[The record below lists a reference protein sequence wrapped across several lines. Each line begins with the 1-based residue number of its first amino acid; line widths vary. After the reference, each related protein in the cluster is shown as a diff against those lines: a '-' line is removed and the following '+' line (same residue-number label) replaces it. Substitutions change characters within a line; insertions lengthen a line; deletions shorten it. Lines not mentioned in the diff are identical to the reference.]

1 MSSGSFIVVTRCLR
15 GKGCSVTDESAAAPL
30 LDERP
35 DATASDPHIGSF
47 AAEHLSPTYPQ
58 RAPWGTAQRLR
69 AWQAEALDLYFS
81 LDGPDGQGGGPRDFL
96 AAATPGAGKT
106 TFALRLASEL
116 LRRRIV
122 NRIVVVAPTEHLKT
136 QWADAAA
143 RVGIRLDP
151 AFSNRHFVP
160 ARQYHGVAVT
170 YAQVAVKAS
179 VHQRLTMDAKTLVI
193 LDEVHHGGDALSWGD
208 ALREAYARATRRLL
222 LSGTPFRSD
231 TAPIP
236 FVEYHPDH
244 KGIRVSRTDY
254 AYGYRRALEDGVVR
268 PVLFMVYA
276 GQMRWRTKTGE
287 EMEAQLGQ
295 DNTKDITSQAWRT
308 ALDPEGDWIPAV
320 LRSADR
326 RLTEVREHVPD
337 AGGLVIATDQ
347 TAARAYAAILHE
359 VSGEMPTVVLS
370 DEAEASSRI
379 EDFSKSTSR
388 WMVAVRMVSEGV
400 DVPRLAVGVYATSA
414 STPLFFA
421 QAIGRFVRARR
432 RGETASVFL
441 PNVPQLLAL
450 ANEMEVQR
458 DHALDRDSDGD
469 DEWNA
474 EEDMMDAAERED
486 KASDALE
493 QEFTYQALGSLAHF
507 DRVLFDGKEF
517 GQLAV
522 PGTPE
527 EEEFLGIPGLL
538 EPDQVHDVLMSRVS
552 RQSRHRSAR
561 EAHEREAAPEEEPA
575 LPQALHRTLKEQRQL
590 LNSLVGL
597 YARQSGEA
605 HGLVH
610 AELRRICGGPAV
622 SHATVTQLQARIE
635 VLRKRVHS

>member
-1 MSSGSFIVVTRCLR
+1 VDEEQLVTAVPSA
-15 GKGCSVTDESAAAPL
+15 GAAVGPTESAEAP
-30 LDERP
+30 E
-35 DATASDPHIGSF
+35 HIGSF
-47 AAEHLSPTYPQ
+47 AAEHLSPSFPQ

-81 LDGPDGQGGGPRDFL
+81 LDGPDGEGKGPRDFL

-116 LRRRIV
+116 LRRRV
-122 NRIVVVAPTEHLKT
+122 VDRIVVVAPTEHLKT

-151 AFSNRHFVP
+151 HFSNRHSMP
-160 ARQYHGVAVT
+160 SRQYHGVAVT
-170 YAQVAVKAS
+170 YAQVAVKAT
-179 VHQRLTMDAKTLVI
+179 VHQNLVLSSRVLVI

-208 ALREAYARATRRLL
+208 ALREAYSRATRRLL

-236 FVEYHPDH
+236 FVEYHPDAT
-244 KGIRVSRTDY
+244 GVRVSRTDY

-268 PVLFMVYA
+268 PVMFMVYA
-276 GQMRWRTKTGE
+276 GHMRWRTKTGD
-287 EMEAQLGQ
+287 EMEAHLGQ

-308 ALDPEGDWIPAV
+308 ALDPNGEWIPAV

-326 RLTEVREHVPD
+326 RLSEVREQIPD

-347 TAARAYAAILHE
+347 TAARAYADILQQLT
-359 VSGEMPTVVLS
+359 GQAPTVVLS

-379 EDFSKSTSR
+379 ETFSKSDDR

-421 QAIGRFVRARR
+421 QAVGRFVRARR
-432 RGETASVFL
+432 RGETASIFL

-450 ANEMEVQR
+450 ANELEAQR
-458 DHALDRDSDGD
+458 DHALDRESDAED
-469 DEWNA
+469 MWDA
-474 EEDMMDAAERED
+474 EEDAMNAAERED
-486 KASDALE
+486 KASDALTE
-493 QEFTYQALGSLAHF
+493 EFEYQALGSHAHF

-538 EPDQVHDVLMSRVS
+538 EPEHVHELLMQ
-552 RQSRHRSAR
+552 RQARQGRHRGDREAR
-561 EAHEREAAPEEEPA
+561 EAQERKSTDTPDDAA
-575 LPQALHRTLKEQRQL
+575 LPAPLHRTLKEQRQL

-597 YARQSGEA
+597 YARQTGEP

-610 AELRRICGGPAV
+610 AELRRLCGGPAV
-622 SHATVTQLQARIE
+622 SHATVAQLQSRIDL
-635 VLRKRVHS
+635 LRKRVRS

>member
-1 MSSGSFIVVTRCLR
+1 ML
-15 GKGCSVTDESAAAPL
+15 DESPPANGAHPS
-30 LDERP
+30 
-35 DATASDPHIGSF
+35 DAHLGSF

-81 LDGPDGQGGGPRDFL
+81 MDGPDGPGSGPRDFL

-106 TFALRLASEL
+106 TFAHRLATEL
-116 LRRRIV
+116 LRRDV
-122 NRIVVVAPTEHLKT
+122 VDRIVVVAPTEHLKT

-143 RVGIRLDP
+143 RVSIRLDP
-151 AFSNRHFVP
+151 AFSNRHVAP
-160 ARQYHGVAVT
+160 ARHYHGVAVT

-179 VHQRLTMDAKTLVI
+179 VHEQLVLDRRTLVI

-208 ALREAYARATRRLL
+208 ALREAYRRATRRLL

-236 FVEYHPDH
+236 FVEYHPDA
-244 KGIRVSRTDY
+244 KGIRLSRTDY
-254 AYGYRRALEDGVVR
+254 SYGYRRALEDGVVR
-268 PVLFMVYA
+268 PVIFLVYA
-276 GQMRWRTKTGE
+276 GQMRWRTRTGE
-287 EMEAQLGQ
+287 EMEAHLGQ

-308 ALDPEGDWIPAV
+308 ALNPEGQWIPAV

-326 RLTEVREHVPD
+326 RLSEVREHVPD

-347 TAARAYAAILHE
+347 TAARAYAAILE
-359 VSGEMPTVVLS
+359 QISGEAPTVVLS
-370 DEAEASSRI
+370 DEAEASARI
-379 EDFSKSTSR
+379 EEFARGEKR

-450 ANEMEVQR
+450 ANELERQR

-469 DEWNA
+469 EDWNA
-474 EEDMMDAAERED
+474 EEDLMDAAERDE
-486 KASDALE
+486 KASDALTE
-493 QEFTYQALGSLAHF
+493 EFSYEALGSFAHF
-507 DRVLFDGKEF
+507 DRVLYDGREF

-527 EEEFLGIPGLL
+527 EEEFLGLPGLL
-538 EPDQVHDVLMSRVS
+538 EPEHVHELLMQ
-552 RQSRHRSAR
+552 RQARQGRHRK
-561 EAHEREAAPEEEPA
+561 ERESRESATDQPPSPEQT
-575 LPQALHRTLKEQRQL
+575 LPPALHRTLREQRQL

-597 YARQSGEA
+597 YARQSGEP
-605 HGLVH
+605 HGAVH
-610 AELRRICGGPAV
+610 AELRRVCGGPAV
-622 SHATVTQLQARIE
+622 AQATVAQLQSRID
-635 VLRKRVHS
+635 VLRSRVRS

>member
-1 MSSGSFIVVTRCLR
+1 ML
-15 GKGCSVTDESAAAPL
+15 DESPPADGAHPS
-30 LDERP
+30 
-35 DATASDPHIGSF
+35 DAHLGSF

-81 LDGPDGQGGGPRDFL
+81 MDGPDGPGSGPRDFL

-106 TFALRLASEL
+106 TFALRLATEL
-116 LRRRIV
+116 LRRDV
-122 NRIVVVAPTEHLKT
+122 VDRIVVVAPTEHLKT

-143 RVGIRLDP
+143 RVSIRLDP
-151 AFSNRHFVP
+151 AFSNRHVAP
-160 ARQYHGVAVT
+160 ARHYHGVAVT

-179 VHQRLTMDAKTLVI
+179 VHEQLVLDRRTLVI

-208 ALREAYARATRRLL
+208 ALREAYRRATRRLL

-236 FVEYHPDH
+236 FVEYHPDA
-244 KGIRVSRTDY
+244 KGIRLSRTDY
-254 AYGYRRALEDGVVR
+254 SYGYRRALEDGVVR
-268 PVLFMVYA
+268 PVIFLVYA

-287 EMEAQLGQ
+287 EMEAHLGQ

-308 ALDPEGDWIPAV
+308 ALNPDGQWIPAV

-326 RLTEVREHVPD
+326 RLSEVREHVPD

-347 TAARAYAAILHE
+347 TAARAYAAILE
-359 VSGEMPTVVLS
+359 QISGEAPTVVLS
-370 DEAEASSRI
+370 DEAEASARI
-379 EDFSKSTSR
+379 EEFARGEKR

-450 ANEMEVQR
+450 ANELERQR

-469 DEWNA
+469 DDWNA
-474 EEDMMDAAERED
+474 EEDLLDAAERDE
-486 KASDALE
+486 KASDALTE
-493 QEFTYQALGSLAHF
+493 EFSYEALGSFAHF
-507 DRVLFDGKEF
+507 DRVLYDGREF

-527 EEEFLGIPGLL
+527 EEEFLGLPGLL
-538 EPDQVHDVLMSRVS
+538 EPEHVHELLMQ
-552 RQSRHRSAR
+552 RQARQGRHRK
-561 EAHEREAAPEEEPA
+561 ERESRESATDRPPSPEQT
-575 LPQALHRTLKEQRQL
+575 LPPALHRTLREQRQL

-597 YARQSGEA
+597 YARQSGEP
-605 HGLVH
+605 HGAVH
-610 AELRRICGGPAV
+610 AELRRVCGGPAV
-622 SHATVTQLQARIE
+622 AQATVAQLQSRID
-635 VLRKRVHS
+635 VLRSRVRS

>member
-1 MSSGSFIVVTRCLR
+1 ML
-15 GKGCSVTDESAAAPL
+15 DESPPADGAHPS
-30 LDERP
+30 
-35 DATASDPHIGSF
+35 DAHLGSF

-81 LDGPDGQGGGPRDFL
+81 MDGPDGPGSGPRDFL

-106 TFALRLASEL
+106 TFALRLATEL
-116 LRRRIV
+116 LRRDV
-122 NRIVVVAPTEHLKT
+122 VDRIVVVAPTEHLKT

-143 RVGIRLDP
+143 RVSIRLDP
-151 AFSNRHFVP
+151 AFSNRHVAP
-160 ARQYHGVAVT
+160 ARHYHGVAVT

-179 VHQRLTMDAKTLVI
+179 VHEQLVLDRRTLVI

-208 ALREAYARATRRLL
+208 ALREAYRRATRRLL

-236 FVEYHPDH
+236 FVEYHPDA
-244 KGIRVSRTDY
+244 KGIRLSRTDY
-254 AYGYRRALEDGVVR
+254 SYGYRRALEDGVVR
-268 PVLFMVYA
+268 PVIFLVYA
-276 GQMRWRTKTGE
+276 GQMRWRTRTGE
-287 EMEAQLGQ
+287 EMEAHLGQ

-308 ALDPEGDWIPAV
+308 ALNPDGQWIPAV

-326 RLTEVREHVPD
+326 RLSEVREHVPD

-347 TAARAYAAILHE
+347 TAARAYAAILE
-359 VSGEMPTVVLS
+359 QISGEAPTVVLS
-370 DEAEASSRI
+370 DEAEASARI
-379 EDFSKSTSR
+379 EEFARGEKR

-450 ANEMEVQR
+450 ANELERQR

-469 DEWNA
+469 DDWNA
-474 EEDMMDAAERED
+474 EEDLLDAAERDE
-486 KASDALE
+486 KASDALTE
-493 QEFTYQALGSLAHF
+493 EFSYEALGSFAHF
-507 DRVLFDGKEF
+507 DRVLYDGREF

-527 EEEFLGIPGLL
+527 EEEFLGLPGLL
-538 EPDQVHDVLMSRVS
+538 EPEHVHELLMQ
-552 RQSRHRSAR
+552 RQARQGRHRK
-561 EAHEREAAPEEEPA
+561 ERESRESATDRPPSPEQT
-575 LPQALHRTLKEQRQL
+575 LPPALHRTLREQRQL

-597 YARQSGEA
+597 YARQSGEP
-605 HGLVH
+605 HGAVH
-610 AELRRICGGPAV
+610 AELRRVCGGPAV
-622 SHATVTQLQARIE
+622 AQATVAQLQSRID
-635 VLRKRVHS
+635 VLRSRVRS